1 MSTNKMARGLRN
13 NNPLNIIKSKSQVW
27 LGETHLGGET
37 RFCQFSSMQYGL
49 RAALKLLRTYY
60 NKHGCRTIRQI
71 ICRWAPETENQVAA
85 YIKTVCGLV
94 QLGADA
100 PLPPM
105 KKETRILWCELVLAM
120 ATVECGLKAED
131 REALRYPMAIAWNS
145 LY

>member
-1 MSTNKMARGLRN
+1 MSKKTARGLRN
-13 NNPLNIIKSKSQVW
+13 NNPLNIIKNKSQTW
-27 LGETHLGGET
+27 LGETNLGGET

-49 RAALKLLRTYY
+49 RAALKVLRTYY
-60 NKHGCRTIRQI
+60 NKHGCKTIRQI

-85 YIKTVCGLV
+85 YIKTVCGQV

-120 ATVECGLKAED
+120 ATVECGLKTDD

>member
-1 MSTNKMARGLRN
+1 MKQVRGLRN
-13 NNPLNIIKSKSQVW
+13 NNPLNIIRSKTQVW
-27 LGETHLGGET
+27 LGQTNLGGES

-85 YIKTVCGLV
+85 YIKTVCRLV

-120 ATVECGLKAED
+120 ATVECGLKTDD

>member
-1 MSTNKMARGLRN
+1 MARGLRN
-13 NNPLNIIKSKSQVW
+13 NNPLNIIKSKSQAW

-49 RAALKLLRTYY
+49 RAALKILRTYY
-60 NKHGCRTIRQI
+60 NKHGCTTIRQI
-71 ICRWAPETENQVAA
+71 ICRWAPETENQVTA

-94 QLGADA
+94 RLGADA

-120 ATVECGLKAED
+120 ATVECGLKTED
-131 REALRYPMAIAWNS
+131 REALRYPMAKAWNM
-145 LY
+145 LV

>member
-1 MSTNKMARGLRN
+1 MSKKTARGLRN
-13 NNPLNIIKSKSQVW
+13 NNPLNIIKNKSQTW
-27 LGETHLGGET
+27 LGETNLGGET

-49 RAALKLLRTYY
+49 RAALKILRTYY

-85 YIKTVCGLV
+85 YIKTVCGQV

-120 ATVECGLKAED
+120 ATVECGMKTED